1 MDNYHQVWDIICIRE
16 RSSDSGIKDRECFE
30 RHRRL
35 PFKKLTKC
43 SKYHF
48 PLKEPKFLR
57 EMIDSM
63 CGARN
68 V

>member
-1 MDNYHQVWDIICIRE
+1 MENAFKERE
-16 RSSDSGIKDRECFE
+16 T

-48 PLKEPKFLR
+48 PLKEPKSLR

>member
-1 MDNYHQVWDIICIRE
+1 MANAFKERE
-16 RSSDSGIKDRECFE
+16 T

-35 PFKKLTKC
+35 PLKKLTKC

-57 EMIDSM
+57 EMADSKS
-63 CGARN
+63 GTEK